1 MRDSFEDESM
11 PTQQKID
18 ELKAE
23 LSKVTKY
30 KDKQLTSR
38 AEWGTIGFQ
47 MAGEDIEMVFS
58 IATDLTELPL
68 QYLTDNAIH
77 NILNCLPAVTE
88 QLQSID
94 NFDLTGDAGS
104 NRNQISKHL
113 RGAAERLTTE
123 ASPHIP
129 YLAYRRGD
137 ISDNIAALNLAVA
150 QAEELLDE
158 ARTTTEGKV
167 EEIDGIISAARDA
180 AASVGVATFTQEFDT
195 EATDLKDRSRSWLFA
210 TGAFAVLTIGA
221 AILFYRWPEV
231 SLDAGAWET
240 LRNVVS
246 KAAIIAVLFTG
257 TVWCGRIYRA
267 LMHQATINRH
277 RALSL
282 KTFQAFVAATDD
294 DRIKDSVLMAAT
306 RTVFGRVPTGLVNDN
321 GSGQESEVNFVEIG
335 RTSSERVVEAAVDS

>member
-1 MRDSFEDESM
+1 M
-11 PTQQKID
+11 PTKQNID
-18 ELKAE
+18 ELKTE

-30 KDKQLTSR
+30 KDKQLISR
-38 AEWGTIGFQ
+38 PEWGTIGFE

-68 QYLTDNAIH
+68 QHLTENAIQT
-77 NILNCLPAVTE
+77 IIDCLPVVTE

-104 NRNQISKHL
+104 IRDQISQNLHS
-113 RGAAERLTTE
+113 AAEQLNAN

-129 YLAYRRGD
+129 YLAYKRGD
-137 ISDNIAALNLAVA
+137 ISDNIAALNSAVA
-150 QAEELLDE
+150 QAEELLHV
-158 ARTTTEGKV
+158 AKTTVEGKV

-195 EATDLKDRSRSWLFA
+195 EATDLKDRSTKWLRA

-221 AILFYRWPEV
+221 AILFYHWPEV
-231 SLDAGAWET
+231 SPDAGAWET

-246 KAAIIAVLFTG
+246 KGAIIAVLFTG

-335 RTSSERVVEAAVDS
+335 RSSAERVAEAAGDS

>member
-1 MRDSFEDESM
+1 M

-23 LSKVTKY
+23 LSEVTKY
-30 KDKQLTSR
+30 KEKELISR
-38 AEWGTIGFQ
+38 AEWGAMDFEK
-47 MAGEDIEMVFS
+47 AHKDIEMVFS

-68 QYLTDNAIH
+68 QYLTDSAIQ
-77 NILNCLPAVTE
+77 NVLNCLPAVTD
-88 QLQSID
+88 QLENID
-94 NFDLTGDAGS
+94 NFDLTGNAGS
-104 NRNQISKHL
+104 NRDQISQDLH
-113 RGAAERLTTE
+113 GAAEQLNAH

-129 YLAYRRGD
+129 YLAYRQGD
-137 ISDNIAALNLAVA
+137 VSRNIAALNAAVA
-150 QAEELLDE
+150 EAEKLIDG
-158 ARTTTEGKV
+158 AKKTTEGKV
-167 EEIDGIISAARDA
+167 QEIDNIISAARDA
-180 AASVGVATFTQEFDT
+180 AASVGVATFTLEFDG
-195 EATDLKDRSRSWLFA
+195 EAKELKDRSSWWLVA
-210 TGAFAVLTIGA
+210 TGAFAVMTIGA

-231 SLDAGAWET
+231 SQGSGAWET

-267 LMHQATINRH
+267 LVHQATINRH

-306 RTVFGRVPTGLVNDN
+306 RTVFGRVPTGLV
-321 GSGQESEVNFVEIG
+321 EEK
-335 RTSSERVVEAAVDS
+335 RVRRGF

>member
-1 MRDSFEDESM
+1 M

-30 KDKQLTSR
+30 KDKQLINR
-38 AEWGTIGFQ
+38 ADWGVIGFEK
-47 MAGEDIEMVFS
+47 AREDFELVFS
-58 IATDLTELPL
+58 ITTDLTDLPL
-68 QYLTDNAIH
+68 QYLTDNAIES
-77 NILNCLPAVTE
+77 ITSCLPQVTA
-88 QLQSID
+88 QLENID
-94 NFDLTGDAGS
+94 IFDLNVGDAGS
-104 NRNQISKHL
+104 IRDGISREL
-113 RGAAERLTTE
+113 NSAAEQLNAI

-137 ISDNIAALNLAVA
+137 ISSNIAALNSAVT
-150 QAEELLDE
+150 QAEGRLDE
-158 ARTTTEGKV
+158 AKTTIEGKV

-180 AASVGVATFTQEFDT
+180 AASVGVATFTQEFND
-195 EATDLKDRSRSWLFA
+195 EAADLKNRSVWWLAA
-210 TGAFAVLTIGA
+210 TGLFAVLTIGA
-221 AILFYRWPEV
+221 AILSYRWPEV

-294 DRIKDSVLMAAT
+294 DRIKDTVLMAAT
-306 RTVFGRVPTGLVNDN
+306 RTVFGRMPTGLVNEN
-321 GSGQESEVNFVEIG
+321 GSGQDSEVNFVEIG
-335 RTSSERVVEAAVDS
+335 RSSSEKIVEAAVDS